1 MWRASILAMALVAC
15 ASAADQPP
23 PNLSPTR
30 TSTDN
35 DSADDLPELTELGPS
50 VEMERGSLTQGGLTF
65 WRTEPGSEAFLNGRL
80 IEVDRDGYFVA
91 GFGRDYEG
99 PAELRVIFPD
109 GTTETRDLIVDD
121 RDFPESRITIADDT
135 KVNPY
140 SPEDLA
146 QIAEERE
153 LKNAAR
159 ENVARTAYWRAGFD
173 WPVRGR
179 ISGVFGS
186 RRIYNGE
193 PRRPH
198 SGVDVA
204 APPGMT
210 PMEFQGTDIR
220 APSSGVVTLAEPD
233 MFFEG
238 GTIFIDHGLGL
249 ESTLLHLSR
258 VDVRPGQ
265 VVNKGQVVGAVGM
278 SGRATG
284 PHLHW
289 GLNWNGQPLDAALV
303 VGPMVLDDE

>member
-30 TSTDN
+30 ATASD
-35 DSADDLPELTELGPS
+35 DSVADMPELTELAPS
-50 VEMERGSLTQGGLTF
+50 LVLERGRLAQGGLTF
-65 WRTEPGSEAFLNGRL
+65 WRTEPGSDAFLDGKL
-80 IEVDRDGYFVA
+80 IEVDRDGYFTM
-91 GFGRDYEG
+91 GFGRDHG
-99 PAELRVIFPD
+99 DSAELRVVFPD
-109 GTTETRDLIVDD
+109 GTTDTRDLVIED
-121 RDFPESRITIADDT
+121 RDFPESRITITDDT

-140 SPEDLA
+140 SAEDLA
-146 QIAEERE
+146 QIREERE

-159 ENVARTAYWRAGFD
+159 ANVARTAYWRAGFD
-173 WPVRGR
+173 WPVKGR

-204 APPGMT
+204 APPGTT
-210 PMEFQGTDIR
+210 PMEFQGTDVR

-249 ESTLLHLSR
+249 ETTLLHLSR

-278 SGRATG
+278 TGRATG

-289 GLNWNGQPLDAALV
+289 GLNWNRQPIDAALV
-303 VGPMVLDDE
+303 VGPMVLDE

>member
-1 MWRASILAMALVAC
+1 MWRASVLVMALVAC

-23 PNLSPTR
+23 PNLSPAR
-30 TSTDN
+30 ASSD
-35 DSADDLPELTELGPS
+35 DDRAADLPEVTDLGPAI
-50 VEMERGSLTQGGLTF
+50 VLERGRLTQGGLTF
-65 WRTEPGSEAFLNGRL
+65 WRTEPGSEAFLNGKL

-91 GFGRDYEG
+91 GFGRDYDG
-99 PAELRVIFPD
+99 SAELRVVFPD
-109 GTTETRDLIVDD
+109 GTTETRDLEITD

-135 KVNPY
+135 KVNPF
-140 SPEDLA
+140 SAEDLA
-146 QIAEERE
+146 QIAEERD

-173 WPVRGR
+173 WPVEGR

-204 APPGMT
+204 APPGTT
-210 PMEFQGTDIR
+210 PMEFQGTDVR

-278 SGRATG
+278 TGRATG

-289 GLNWNGQPLDAALV
+289 GLNWNRQPIDAQLV
-303 VGPMVLDDE
+303 AGPMSLDEE